1 MRKIKYLIQR
11 IFGMNY
17 KGFFKMVKEV
27 HKKTGKSSLYVF
39 FDIIRCGLKY
49 QAGYVDYNLF
59 EMYKM
64 NDEERK
70 TVITRGRN
78 NEFVKN
84 YNDPAY
90 LKYFV
95 DKVEFHKKFSKYIN
109 REWLDLNN
117 SNKREFK
124 AFCAKHEV
132 IFAKPQSGMQGKGIV
147 KINVKDKDLDHLFD
161 ELVNNGQTLIE
172 EQAFQCKELTELHPD
187 SINTLRVVT
196 LLGEVVAAFIR
207 VGMNH
212 NNVDNFN
219 HEGVAAP
226 IDIDDGII
234 KYPAI
239 DKKKN
244 LYTKHPLTNKE
255 FVGLKIPHWDE
266 VKKLCEEAALVV
278 PEVGYIGWDVCV
290 GEDKCF
296 FIEANEYPGHDIYQ
310 LPPHRDD
317 NYGLLP
323 RFREV
328 EERKKDTFN
337 QKKAIH

>member
-1 MRKIKYLIQR
+1 MYLPAFYCLILLGYGIIDLWCEMRKIKYLIQR

-84 YNDPAY
+84 YNNPAY

-117 SNKREFK
+117 SNKR
-124 AFCAKHEV
+124 V
-132 IFAKPQSGMQGKGIV
+132 SSGCKS
-147 KINVKDKDLDHLFD
+147 KTKLKLFVLGTKSYSLNPKVVCN
-161 ELVNNGQTLIE
+161 E
-172 EQAFQCKELTELHPD
+172 KEL
-187 SINTLRVVT
+187 
-196 LLGEVVAAFIR
+196 
-207 VGMNH
+207 
-212 NNVDNFN
+212 
-219 HEGVAAP
+219 
-226 IDIDDGII
+226 
-234 KYPAI
+234 
-239 DKKKN
+239 
-244 LYTKHPLTNKE
+244 
-255 FVGLKIPHWDE
+255 LK
-266 VKKLCEEAALVV
+266 
-278 PEVGYIGWDVCV
+278 
-290 GEDKCF
+290 
-296 FIEANEYPGHDIYQ
+296 
-310 LPPHRDD
+310 
-317 NYGLLP
+317 
-323 RFREV
+323 
-328 EERKKDTFN
+328 
-337 QKKAIH
+337 